1 METPFPQLNIS
12 SPTSRLLY
20 AWLFLSILSL
30 VFAGIFA
37 ILVALARTPLI
48 QEFLPGREYFYIALV
63 GHVILAVVIWFLAFK
78 GVLWVFTSSA
88 ILGVEVFNPS
98 LGWVGFGSSSLGTLF
113 LIIPAIL
120 GWGGPVLANYVPV
133 LTHPLFYLG
142 LILFAGGITLTIINT
157 SITLW
162 KGRKGHLPVATFG
175 MGLAGVTVLI
185 AFISFGLAYYLLL
198 APERFNQGLG
208 SSGGINFEYLF
219 WGGGHILQFTN
230 TIGMVVAWI
239 LLTHIVLKTSPIT
252 DRMVKILL
260 IIYLLFALPAPFLY
274 LTHGVTYKEG
284 FTRLMQWGLGPST
297 GVIALAIVTAVS
309 GQRSAVGG
317 RGLPWLDPRFSSL
330 VMSIVIFALGGLISL
345 TIDEGNVKIPA
356 HYHGVIGAVTIAFM
370 GMTYYLLPV
379 VGREVYS
386 QRLARIQPYL
396 YGLGIILFSLGLFWA
411 GTHGVAR
418 KVYGLA
424 QNLDNIQKLL
434 GMGLMG
440 LGGLIAI
447 LGGASFVI
455 NILITLLKP
464 GEEKRVSNYGD

>member
-1 METPFPQLNIS
+1 METPFLQLNIS
-12 SPTSRLLY
+12 HQTSRFLY
-20 AWLFLSILSL
+20 AWLFLSISSL

-37 ILVALARTPLI
+37 ILVALARTPVI
-48 QEFLPGREYFYIALV
+48 QEFLPGKEYFYVALV

-88 ILGVEVFNPS
+88 VLGVEVFNPS
-98 LGWVGFGSSSLGTLF
+98 LGWVGFGFSALGTLF

-133 LTHPLFYLG
+133 LNHPLFYIG

-157 SITLW
+157 SLALW
-162 KGRKGHLPVATFG
+162 KGRKGHLPVVTFG
-175 MGLAGVTVLI
+175 MGLAGMTVLI
-185 AFISFGLAYYLLL
+185 AFICFGLAYYLLL
-198 APERFNQGLG
+198 G
-208 SSGGINFEYLF
+208 SSEDINFEYLF
-219 WGGGHILQFTN
+219 WGGGHILQFAN

-252 DRMVKILL
+252 DRMVKLLL

-297 GVIALAIVTAVS
+297 GVIALAIVAGFRDQ
-309 GQRSAVGG
+309 GQGTRDI
-317 RGLPWLDPRFSSL
+317 PWADPGFASL
-330 VMSIVIFALGGLISL
+330 VMSMMTFALGGFISL

-370 GMTYYLLPV
+370 GTAYKLLPLV
-379 VGREVYS
+379 NREVWS
-386 QRLARIQPYL
+386 SRIARVQPYL
-396 YGLGIILFSLGLFWA
+396 YSLGIILFSLGLFWA
-411 GTHGVAR
+411 GSHGVAR
-418 KVYGLA
+418 KVYGSA
-424 QNLDNIQKLL
+424 QNLDNIQKLM
-434 GMGLMG
+434 GMSLMG
-440 LGGLIAI
+440 LGGFIAI
-447 LGGASFVI
+447 LGGASFAI

-464 GEEKRVSNYGD
+464 GEGRRTSNYGD